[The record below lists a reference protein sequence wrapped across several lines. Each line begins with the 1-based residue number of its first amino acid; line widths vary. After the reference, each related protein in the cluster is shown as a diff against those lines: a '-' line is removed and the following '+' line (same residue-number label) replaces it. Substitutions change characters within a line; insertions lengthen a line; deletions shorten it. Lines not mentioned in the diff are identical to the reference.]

1 MAIVSR
7 KLLWLPDPD
16 VDYLDHVGGVELL
29 TGHLASL
36 KVNGL
41 KQFRLSQRV
50 ILRTTC
56 EMNLGMFPHDKQ
68 VAVIISTHIKYVISF
83 N

>member
-16 VDYLDHVGGVELL
+16 VDSLDNVVGFELL
-29 TGHLASL
+29 TGNLASL

-41 KQFRLSQRV
+41 KQFRYSQRV
-50 ILRTTC
+50 MLRTGC
-56 EMNLGMFPHDKQ
+56 QMNLKMFPHDKQ
-68 VAVIISTHIKYVISF
+68 VGFYLYL
-83 N
+83 